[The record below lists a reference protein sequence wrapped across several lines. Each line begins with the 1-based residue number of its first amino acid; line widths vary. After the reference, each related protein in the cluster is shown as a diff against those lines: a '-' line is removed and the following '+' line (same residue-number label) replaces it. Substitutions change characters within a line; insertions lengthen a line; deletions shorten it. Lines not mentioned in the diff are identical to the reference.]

1 MTTPDSA
8 RSPKVAIVTLGC
20 GRNEVDS
27 ANAAGLLAASGY
39 EVVDDPEQADAIVV
53 NTCAFIEAAKQE
65 SIDTIFSAVSLKQPR
80 AGVLPASV
88 SAEEGERGSSDAVLD
103 PAGPKE
109 HGRARAVLV
118 MGCLAERYT
127 ETLRAELPEADAV
140 VPFADYARLPAP
152 LRSTLRGGTPGP
164 SAPAAPP
171 VPAVPIPDRPAA
183 APLAASVAPSRAVR
197 PALVP
202 PAGRRTLP
210 MVFPTPA
217 GAAFPARPLARG
229 PVALVKLAEG
239 CDRDCSF
246 CAIPSFRGGFRS
258 RRPTEVVDEVAWLAG
273 QGISEVVLVAEN
285 STSYGKDLGGRSALV
300 QLLRELATVDG
311 LRRVRL
317 QYLQPDELTP
327 GLLEEMAANPVVCSY
342 FDLSLQHASAPVLRR
357 MRRGGSRRD
366 FLDLVGRIRA
376 LDPDAA
382 FRSNFIL
389 GFPGER
395 RQDVREVEDFLE
407 EARLDWVAFFAYSA
421 EDGTTA
427 LALDG
432 RVPARTARTRV
443 ERLTELQAR
452 VLDGVQAGW
461 VGRRLEVLVDRVDP
475 KGTAEARSFREGP
488 EHDGLV
494 RVEGLSGAAAG
505 DYLEVEVTGAEGP
518 ELCARPL
525 RQARPASASLRTR
538 DALATGPARVRAR

>member
-1 MTTPDSA
+1 MPDPVQP
-8 RSPKVAIVTLGC
+8 PKVAIVTLGC
-20 GRNEVDS
+20 GRNGVDS
-27 ANAAGLLAASGY
+27 EQAAGLLTACGY
-39 EVVDDPEQADAIVV
+39 EMVDDAEQADAIIV
-53 NTCAFIEAAKQE
+53 NTCAFIAAAKQE
-65 SIDTIFSAVSLKQPR
+65 SIDTIFGAVSLKSPSPTR
-80 AGVLPASV
+80 ELASD
-88 SAEEGERGSSDAVLD
+88 SAAEEAKRERIGTVLD
-103 PAGPKE
+103 TAGLKQ
-109 HGRARAVLV
+109 HGGARTVLV

-127 ETLRAELPEADAV
+127 EALRAELPEADAI
-140 VPFADYARLPAP
+140 VPFADYARLPELLGLTLGAGRPVPAGPAVTPAP
-152 LRSTLRGGTPGP
+152 AVPTPAGP
-164 SAPAAPP
+164 AVALAPVPAAPP
-171 VPAVPIPDRPAA
+171 GV
-183 APLAASVAPSRAVR
+183 VR

-202 PAGRRTLP
+202 PAGRRSLP

-217 GAAFPARPLARG
+217 GAPFPARSRARQ

-273 QGISEVVLVAEN
+273 QGVSEVVLVAEN

-300 QLLRELATVDG
+300 HLLRDLATIDG

-317 QYLQPDELTP
+317 QYLQPDELTT

-342 FDLSLQHASAPVLRR
+342 FDLSLQHASLPVLRR
-357 MRRGGSRRD
+357 MRRGGSRRH
-366 FLDLVGRIRA
+366 FLDLVGRIRD

-395 RQDVREVEDFLE
+395 RQDVRELEDFLE
-407 EARLDWVAFFAYSA
+407 EARLDWVAFFAWSA
-421 EDGTTA
+421 EDGTAA

-432 RVPARTARTRV
+432 RVPARTARARV

-452 VLDGVQAGW
+452 VVDRVQAGW
-461 VGRRLEVLVDRVDP
+461 VGRRFEVLVDRVDAD
-475 KGTAEARSFREGP
+475 GTVEARSFREAP

-494 RVEGLSGAAAG
+494 RVGGLPGAVPG

-518 ELCARPL
+518 ELWARPVSPGAEAAPGPV
-525 RQARPASASLRTR
+525 ARAAVPA
-538 DALATGPARVRAR
+538 AR